1 MKKVEREKVLL
12 GILGA
17 IIGSVF
23 GAAAIILLGW
33 IGFMASFGG
42 VILAAGTLYGY
53 KTLGGKLSVKGIVI
67 SVLVMIVMTY
77 ISERMVWSIGIY
89 RELIEEYDEVSLAAI
104 FFNFISI
111 IAEFGLYASFAKDLV
126 MLYIF
131 TVLGAFP
138 TIKKNYVEKK
148 DEVSVLNDSEAA

>member
-1 MKKVEREKVLL
+1 MNNVKENVLL
-12 GILGA
+12 GFIGA

-42 VILAAGTLYGY
+42 VVLAAGTLYGY
-53 KTLGGKLSVKGIVI
+53 KTLGRKLSIKGIVI
-67 SVLVMIVMTY
+67 SVVVMMVITY
-77 ISERMVWSIGIY
+77 LAERMVWSIDIY
-89 RELIEEYDEVSLAAI
+89 RELAGEYDNVSLAAI
-104 FFNFISI
+104 FFNLNSI
-111 IAEFGLYASFAKDLV
+111 LAEFGLLSGFAKELV

-138 TIKKNYVEKK
+138 TIKKNYAEKK
-148 DEVSVLNDSEAA
+148 EEDKPINESEVA